1 MVVVYGVL
9 CPDFPKNKQT
19 NSDLALE
26 KYFIWLLIVWYSLL
40 KFTNNCSAGLASLS
54 QYDTGF
60 ELRVQNI
67 QSIKQHWNARGNVYS
82 LCNMMRS
89 IYMWCSQSGQP
100 REGNRNYGVT
110 KNEFNT
116 LCYLQSIPFTDCVHY
131 VTMKVI
137 LMSFLSRSTRTMNHR
152 HTRKQPRVK
161 YCVLFTQK
169 ILFIYILL
177 LLLIFVSG
185 NNVLYRQYTICLLKR
200 KVTFSAGYCELLVTI
215 RKDIFMNHNI
225 RLCSGY
231 EEMQAQFSWDDQT
244 IRQTFIRKVNIVLA
258 AIVMLW
264 MITMK
269 KSRVMWHDH
278 DTWFPLQVYAIL
290 MVQLLVTVAIVALF
304 TFW

>member
-1 MVVVYGVL
+1 MHGEMCTVYV
-9 CPDFPKNKQT
+9 
-19 NSDLALE
+19 
-26 KYFIWLLIVWYSLL
+26 IWWGQYTCDVH
-40 KFTNNCSAGLASLS
+40 S
-54 QYDTGF
+54 QDS
-60 ELRVQNI
+60 RV
-67 QSIKQHWNARGNVYS
+67 
-82 LCNMMRS
+82 
-89 IYMWCSQSGQP
+89 
-100 REGNRNYGVT
+100 RETVTTTWPVT

-161 YCVLFTQK
+161 YCVLFTHK
-169 ILFIYILL
+169 MLVIYI

-185 NNVLYRQYTICLLKR
+185 NNVLYRQYTVCLLKR

-215 RKDIFMNHNI
+215 WKDIFMNHNI

-258 AIVMLW
+258 AIVML
-264 MITMK
+264 
-269 KSRVMWHDH
+269 
-278 DTWFPLQVYAIL
+278 
-290 MVQLLVTVAIVALF
+290 
-304 TFW
+304 